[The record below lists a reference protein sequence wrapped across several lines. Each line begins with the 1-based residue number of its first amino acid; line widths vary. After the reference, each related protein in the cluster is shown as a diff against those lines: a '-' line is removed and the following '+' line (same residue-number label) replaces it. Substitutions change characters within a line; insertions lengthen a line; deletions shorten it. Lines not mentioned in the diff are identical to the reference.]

1 MRPLSENEL
10 ALVSGAENKSAYSND
25 PAVINC
31 NNGIIGGIIGGM
43 IAGAAGGVPGL
54 ALGLVGG
61 AIAGGCFNG
70 NNAN

>member
-1 MRPLSENEL
+1 MRPLNEKEL
-10 ALVSGAENKSAYSND
+10 TLVSGAKAYSTD

-31 NNGIIGGIIGGM
+31 NNGIIGGM

-54 ALGLVGG
+54 ALGLIGG

-70 NNAN
+70 NVSN

>member
-31 NNGIIGGIIGGM
+31 NNGIIGGM

-70 NNAN
+70 NNTN